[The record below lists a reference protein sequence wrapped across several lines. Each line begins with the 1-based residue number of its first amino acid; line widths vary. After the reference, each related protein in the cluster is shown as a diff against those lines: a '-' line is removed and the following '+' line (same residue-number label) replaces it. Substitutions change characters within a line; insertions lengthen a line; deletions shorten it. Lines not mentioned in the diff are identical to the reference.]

1 MNWNET
7 ALKNNLAEATENC
20 LNLATTVPD
29 ATFFDNSNGKWSIA
43 ENLMHLDVSA
53 KRLAGAMSLSKED
66 LAAKFGTATKPSRAY
81 ETIPENYYAT
91 ASQKAIVAPPAF
103 AAIQTADTTRASV
116 VEGYTKSHAFLAAA
130 LANFTEDELE
140 RYQIPHPVLGLL
152 TVREMIYFTVFHIG
166 HHQKAV
172 DRLVAAHA

>member
-7 ALKNNLAEATENC
+7 TLKNNLIAATESC
-20 LNLATTVPD
+20 LNHATSVSD
-29 ATFFDNSNGKWSIA
+29 AIFFDNSNGKWSIA
-43 ENLMHLDVSA
+43 ENLIHLDVSA

-66 LAAKFGTATKPSRAY
+66 LAAKFGLATKSSQPY

-91 ASQKAIVAPPAF
+91 ASQRNIVAPPAF
-103 AAIQTADTTRASV
+103 SVMQTAETTRASV
-116 VEGYTKSHAFLAAA
+116 VEGYTKSHAFLNAA
-130 LANFTEDELE
+130 LANFTEEELE
-140 RYQIPHPVLGLL
+140 KYQIPHPVLGLL

-172 DRLVAAHA
+172 ERIVLAHA

>member
-7 ALKNNLAEATENC
+7 MLLKNLFEATENC
-20 LNLATTVPD
+20 FNRATSVPD

-66 LAAKFGTATKPSRAY
+66 LVAKFGTATKPSRPY
-81 ETIPENYYAT
+81 EDIPTIYYA
-91 ASQKAIVAPPAF
+91 AANQKAIVAPPAF
-103 AAIQTADTTRASV
+103 AALQTAETTRASV
-116 VEGYTKSHAFLAAA
+116 VEGYTKSHAFLAAV
-130 LANFTEDELE
+130 LSNYTEDELE
-140 RYQIPHPVLGLL
+140 LYQIPHPLLGLL

-172 DRLVAAHA
+172 DKIVAAHA